1 MSALPVGSF
10 VGNDY
15 VGGAGGPWD
24 DIQGRITLGDAVAN
38 PTYEAYRDTPWKTYF
53 LRHDQADELHFALQM
68 SHAWDPT
75 TEVRFH
81 VHLIPMVNPAVAQ
94 KIVLTGQYAWASF
107 GYATPA
113 DVDWTD
119 FTGELTVGTSDA
131 FKEAFVQCFSTTAPA
146 AAQHESAILLIYLK
160 RDSGGADTY
169 TTGKSGGTAAA
180 NVAILSADCH
190 YQKNKDGT
198 STEIPV

>member
-1 MSALPVGSF
+1 MSSLPVGSF

-15 VGGAGGPWD
+15 VGGAGGPWE

-68 SHAWDPT
+68 SHSWDRGP
-75 TEVRFH
+75 VRFH
-81 VHLIPMVNPAVAQ
+81 VHVIPMVNPATPQVIA
-94 KIVLTGQYAWASF
+94 LAGRYSWATF
-107 GYATPA
+107 GVETPA
-113 DVDWTD
+113 NATWTP
-119 FTGELTVGTSDA
+119 FSATQTVGTSDA
-131 FKEAFVQCFSTTAPA
+131 FKEAFIACFTATPPTGSL
-146 AAQHESAILLIYLK
+146 ESAILLIYLK

-169 TTGKSGGTAAA
+169 TTGKAGGTAAA
-180 NVAILSADCH
+180 NVCVLSADAH

-198 STEIPV
+198 ATEIPVL

>member
-1 MSALPVGSF
+1 MSSLPVGSF

-24 DIQGRITLGDAVAN
+24 DIQGAVNPGDAVAN

-53 LRHDQADELHFALQM
+53 FRHDQADELHISLQM
-68 SHAWDPT
+68 SHSWDRGQ
-75 TEVRFH
+75 VRFH
-81 VHLIPMVNPAVAQ
+81 IHLIPMVNPVAAQ
-94 KIVLTGQYAWASF
+94 IIALAGRYSWATG
-107 GYATPA
+107 GVETPA
-113 DVDWTD
+113 NATWTPWTASSTVST
-119 FTGELTVGTSDA
+119 TGA
-131 FKEAFVQCFSTTAPA
+131 FKEIIVPCFTATPPVGSL
-146 AAQHESAILLIYLK
+146 ESAILLIYLK

-180 NVAILSADCH
+180 NVCILSLDAH

-198 STEIPV
+198 SVEIPVL